1 MGLNSEQEKQSLKES
16 LKNTEDLDQTLL
28 CLECILEYK
37 TPMALYIATA
47 DRSDCTWIFDADMIY
62 SMLGGERK
70 YKDIYKTLFTSETE
84 DESEA
89 GILFFIFKKV
99 GPFYSIRIDL
109 QTIEEIVEDLKGD
122 L

>member
-47 DRSDCTWIFDADMIY
+47 DQSDCTWIFDADMIY
-62 SMLGGERK
+62 GMVGGKKK
-70 YKDIYKTLFTSETE
+70 YTEIHKTIFSE
-84 DESEA
+84 DSEEE

-99 GPFYSIRIDL
+99 GPLYSVRVDL
-109 QTIEEIVEDLKGD
+109 QTIEEIVEDLKKD
-122 L
+122 F